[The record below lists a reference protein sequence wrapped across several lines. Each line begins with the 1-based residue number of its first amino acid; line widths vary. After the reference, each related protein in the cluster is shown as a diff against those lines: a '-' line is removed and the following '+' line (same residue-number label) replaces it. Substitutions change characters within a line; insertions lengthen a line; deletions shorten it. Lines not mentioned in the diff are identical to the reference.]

1 MLSSSSKMMETF
13 ASLRSIS
20 LDLLSHE
27 NSSSVTVLTDAHT
40 NYIWAMVCKH
50 THYSPIKAHREKKN
64 KKNHMEIFGERRTL
78 VKELKSIIQGLKADV
93 FQTAVENNPK
103 RM

>member
-1 MLSSSSKMMETF
+1 MMETF

-50 THYSPIKAHREKKN
+50 THYSPIKAHREKK
-64 KKNHMEIFGERRTL
+64 KNHGNLWGKEDFGERT
-78 VKELKSIIQGLKADV
+78 
-93 FQTAVENNPK
+93 
-103 RM
+103 